1 MRHSVSY
8 QTEDG
13 AIVTTEYEGIVSH
26 VNYTAR
32 REEFCRRMSTAEYE
46 PVEVYCQVWEKDWKS
61 ATEDQRLLWRQAA
74 SRLMSEAHVKLRIDQ
89 LKTPVVR
96 KYAKKFEYT
105 LQRAFEQCDEAY
117 QLAKI
122 ENEPKAMLK
131 AIELQGKFAKLL
143 ADQLDVR
150 HHVGLL
156 DEASTEVLLGMMR
169 AIEKKRASVA
179 KIVGGNG
186 AAGEIVEAEGV
197 HGPALVPSAGPI

>member
-1 MRHSVSY
+1 MQHSVSY

-13 AIVTTEYEGIVSH
+13 AVIREDYAAKVSK

-169 AIEKKRASVA
+169 AMEKKRQGMA
-179 KIVGGNG
+179 KIIGGNG
-186 AAGEIVEAEGV
+186 NSGEIVEAEGV
-197 HGPALVPSAGPI
+197 HTAALVPSAGPI